1 MRALRIETKDKSPQ
15 RLSDAAEFLDS
26 ANANFFSGRYKAAL
40 GNAADAAIA
49 ANDAF
54 TMWFIG
60 KVATA
65 DHLEAVKLHKE
76 AGCRLNE
83 NKSHVLDTLLDMRHI
98 KAYKAVA
105 VSKAEAEMT
114 VRQSNAFVSW
124 VNKKI
129 EEEKCRRQ
137 A

>member
-1 MRALRIETKDKSPQ
+1 MRIETKGKSPQ
-15 RLSDAAEFLDS
+15 RLSDSVEFLDS

-83 NKSHVLDTLLDMRHI
+83 NKSHILGTLLDMRHI
-98 KAYKAVA
+98 KAYKPVA
-105 VSKAEAEMT
+105 VSKSDAALALRYSE
-114 VRQSNAFVSW
+114 AFVDW
-124 VNKKI
+124 VK
-129 EEEKCRRQ
+129 EKLLRGELRPQ
-137 A
+137 G

>member
-1 MRALRIETKDKSPQ
+1 MRIETKDKSPQ
-15 RLSDAAEFLDS
+15 RLSDAVEFLDS

-65 DHLEAVKLHKE
+65 DHLEAVKLHRE

-83 NKSHVLDTLLDMRHI
+83 NKSHVLGTLLDMRHI
-98 KAYKAVA
+98 KAYKAVT
-105 VSKAEAEMT
+105 VSKTEAEAA
-114 VRQSNAFVSW
+114 VRQSNAFVGW
-124 VNKKI
+124 VKEKI
-129 EEEKCRRQ
+129 AADKGVHH

>member
-1 MRALRIETKDKSPQ
+1 MRIETKGKSPQ
-15 RLSDAAEFLDS
+15 RLSDSVEFLDS

-83 NKSHVLDTLLDMRHI
+83 NRAHILGTLLDMRYI

-105 VSKAEAEMT
+105 VSKAEAEAA
-114 VRQSNAFVSW
+114 VRQSNAFVGW
-124 VNKKI
+124 VKEKI
-129 EEEKCRRQ
+129 KEDKGMHQ